1 MAAISSYFLIK
12 RKETKAELFR
22 SGILIIYVIFVA
34 QYIPNEYLP
43 LEIMNVF
50 THNSAVVQEK
60 LYIGEEL
67 NLSEDNQSKKF
78 VKWKSTDE
86 DIVTVDNSGR
96 VTALAEGTA
105 DI

>member
-1 MAAISSYFLIK
+1 MLMFFLVTVVAAISSYFLIK
-12 RKETKAELFR
+12 RKETKAEWFR

-67 NLSEDNQSKKF
+67 NLSEDNQQK
-78 VKWKSTDE
+78 
-86 DIVTVDNSGR
+86 NLLNGR
-96 VTALAEGTA
+96 AQTRTL
-105 DI
+105 